1 MFQREYGVLVEGLSS
16 RNPNSI
22 YVYPSMIIFRLVF
35 SIIPNIF
42 KDRPVLQFI
51 FLTSTSIT
59 YTAFFI
65 SCRAFLIFEDFVV
78 EALNNILFIIMLYH
92 LPIFMDGGLLN
103 EVASLDQYF
112 YIISISALTFMAFG
126 VMIIAINILVLTKS
140 IIVGAIKKI

>member
-1 MFQREYGVLVEGLSS
+1 
-16 RNPNSI
+16 
-22 YVYPSMIIFRLVF
+22 
-35 SIIPNIF
+35 
-42 KDRPVLQFI
+42 
-51 FLTSTSIT
+51 
-59 YTAFFI
+59 
-65 SCRAFLIFEDFVV
+65 LIFEDFVV

-112 YIISISALTFMAFG
+112 YIISISALTFMAIG